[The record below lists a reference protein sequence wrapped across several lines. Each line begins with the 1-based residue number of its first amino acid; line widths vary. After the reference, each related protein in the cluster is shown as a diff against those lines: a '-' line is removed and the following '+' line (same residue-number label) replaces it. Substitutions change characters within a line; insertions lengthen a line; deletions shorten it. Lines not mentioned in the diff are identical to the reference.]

1 MFEFLN
7 GYAEYIDIFVNI
19 VTVCI
24 IIYYIYYFIKEMQS
38 DNEFNS
44 SNLTSYSD
52 LDEFNKQYQDTE
64 LCKLFTSLTDRDKE
78 YLYHVINANRLK
90 YKNEKPKVT
99 KQINS
104 VKSQLFYNMIIT
116 LIIKQKLGAAVDS
129 IKYNTLLNFI
139 NTKI

>member
-1 MFEFLN
+1 MFEFLQD
-7 GYAEYIDIFVNI
+7 YAEYIDIFVNI
-19 VTVCI
+19 ITVCI
-24 IIYYIYYFIKEMQS
+24 IIYYIYHFIQEMRS

-44 SNLTSYSD
+44 SNVTTYSD
-52 LDEFNKQYQDTE
+52 LEEFNKQYQDTE
-64 LCKLFTSLTDRDKE
+64 LCKAFTSLTDRDKE

-90 YKNEKPKVT
+90 YKDEKPKVS

-129 IKYNTLLNFI
+129 MKHNTLLNFV

>member
-1 MFEFLN
+1 MFEFLQD
-7 GYAEYIDIFVNI
+7 YAEYIDIFVNI
-19 VTVCI
+19 ITVCI
-24 IIYYIYYFIKEMQS
+24 IIYYIYHFIQEMRS

-44 SNLTSYSD
+44 SNVTTYSD
-52 LDEFNKQYQDTE
+52 LEEFNKQYQDTE
-64 LCKLFTSLTDRDKE
+64 LCKAFTSLTDRDKE

-90 YKNEKPKVT
+90 YKDEKPKIS

-129 IKYNTLLNFI
+129 MKHNTLLNFV

>member
-1 MFEFLN
+1 MFELLQD
-7 GYAEYIDIFVNI
+7 YAEYIDRFVNI
-19 VTVCI
+19 ITVCI
-24 IIYYIYYFIKEMQS
+24 IIYYIYHFIKEMNG

-44 SNLTSYSD
+44 SNVISYSD
-52 LDEFNKQYQDTE
+52 LDKFNKQYQDTE
-64 LCKLFTSLTDRDKE
+64 LCKTFTSLTDRDKE

-90 YKNEKPKVT
+90 YKDEKPKVS

-129 IKYNTLLNFI
+129 MKHNTLLNFV

>member
-1 MFEFLN
+1 MFEFLQD
-7 GYAEYIDIFVNI
+7 YAEYIDIFVNI
-19 VTVCI
+19 ITVCI
-24 IIYYIYYFIKEMQS
+24 IIYYIYHFIQEMRS

-44 SNLTSYSD
+44 SNVTTYSD
-52 LDEFNKQYQDTE
+52 LEEFNKQYQDTE
-64 LCKLFTSLTDRDKE
+64 LCKAFTSLTDRDKE

-90 YKNEKPKVT
+90 YKDEKPKVS

-129 IKYNTLLNFI
+129 MKHNTLLNFV
-139 NTKI
+139 NTQI